1 MRDILFNFLK
11 LTTMKTHTDITII
24 LDCSGSISNIK
35 KASKTGIKRAFKT
48 ISRQSKVIIQ
58 KNNSY

>member
-35 KASKTGIKRAFKT
+35 KPLKLVLSELLKLYQGNLR
-48 ISRQSKVIIQ
+48 
-58 KNNSY
+58 

>member
-35 KASKTGIKRAFKT
+35 KASKTAIRNAFKT
-48 ISRQSKVIIQ
+48 VSKQFKAITQ
-58 KNNSY
+58 LNACC